1 MSNLLNYQTKI
12 NKEERKS
19 QQEQDS
25 LYLLDVQLLSSLKSI
40 PGKIIPLDNK
50 LGQITNNNKENN
62 QDMNRKD
69 TYNNILKKDSIN
81 ILNSLYNNDKF
92 DINNNSL

>member
-50 LGQITNNNKENN
+50 LGQT
-62 QDMNRKD
+62 
-69 TYNNILKKDSIN
+69 TNIL
-81 ILNSLYNNDKF
+81 ILN
-92 DINNNSL
+92 

>member
-1 MSNLLNYQTKI
+1 MSNLLNYQAKI
-12 NKEERKS
+12 TKEEIKNKP
-19 QQEQDS
+19 EKDS

-50 LGQITNNNKENN
+50 FGQISNNNKENN

-69 TYNNILKKDSIN
+69 TYNNIIKKDSIN
-81 ILNSLYNNDKF
+81 NLNSLYNNV
-92 DINNNSL
+92 NN